1 MPEGLRWLVARQ
13 HERCPARGV
22 GSALERLDSPV
33 PQNQPHRLRRAVA
46 QCLFGSVAL
55 GVVTFVC
62 FRAQFNLATAAFLYL
77 MVIICLSL
85 QGSFIS
91 SAVVSL
97 LGVMGLAYFFAPP
110 IFSLRVDDPFNM
122 VPIIAF
128 LIVSAVITRLVSK
141 LRIRAQELEAQIV
154 ERKRA
159 EEALLGTR
167 TELQRVTRVT
177 SLGQL

>member
-1 MPEGLRWLVARQ
+1 MPPADLKDVTDFHSDSFKKMSRRRATATTDSGLNYSEKLRPCRKAYGGWLLANTKDVT
-13 HERCPARGV
+13 ARGV

-62 FRAQFNLATAAFLYL
+62 FRVQFNLATAAFLYL

-91 SAVVSL
+91 SAVVS
-97 LGVMGLAYFFAPP
+97 
-110 IFSLRVDDPFNM
+110 
-122 VPIIAF
+122 
-128 LIVSAVITRLVSK
+128 
-141 LRIRAQELEAQIV
+141 
-154 ERKRA
+154 
-159 EEALLGTR
+159 
-167 TELQRVTRVT
+167 
-177 SLGQL
+177 